1 MNKKKRNFFI
11 STILILL
18 AVVFTIL
25 VKLVDVKT
33 VGGNGTSIGCAT
45 VNQFVFESTHVNMI
59 WYHITDWLG
68 LVPIFMTMVYGLIGV
83 IQLIKRKSLFKVDK
97 EIIILGLFYIVV
109 ISIYI
114 FFEKVIVNYRPILMD
129 GFLEASYPSS
139 HTLMTICLCG
149 SSIIVNKKLF
159 DNIITKLMNKLSLI
173 IILITV
179 IGRLISGVHWFTD
192 IIGGIFISI
201 ALLMN
206 FYSVMDVI
214 KNKNW
219 DLNSILIF
227 YLFYNYFTTYIKKVY
242 ET

>member
-25 VKLVDVKT
+25 VKVVDVKQ
-33 VGGNGTSIGCAT
+33 VGVNGTSIGFAT
-45 VNQFVFESTHVNMI
+45 VNQLVFKSIGVNMI

-68 LVPIFMTMVYGLIGV
+68 LAPIFIAMAYALIGF

-114 FFEKVIVNYRPILMD
+114 FFEKVIVNYRPILMN

-149 SSIIVNKKLF
+149 SSIIVNRKIFNNK
-159 DNIITKLMNKLSLI
+159 ITKLMNILSLV

-201 ALLMN
+201 ALLMIL
-206 FYSVMDVI
+206 YSIID
-214 KNKNW
+214 
-219 DLNSILIF
+219 
-227 YLFYNYFTTYIKKVY
+227 IKKKNN
-242 ET
+242 